1 MSEADSTATPTE
13 DQLFLQP
20 SVHAHGRFTNPW
32 DTWEARGVALLLKWQ
47 MTETD
52 KSGIPSDKELDET
65 LPVEKTDKD
74 KLENPSEDQIQA
86 TWIGHATVLVQM
98 EGLNVLTD
106 PVFADRCSPFSFMG
120 PKRFRP
126 PPFPLAELPRI
137 DVVVISHNHYDH
149 LSLPDVLKI
158 GNKPLWVVPLGIK
171 SWMNHNGITN
181 VVELDWWH
189 EHKLEVGGKQFTLTS
204 VPAQHWSKRTMLD
217 TNLSLWCGWVVASPK
232 LKFYF
237 AGDTG
242 YCTVFEQIGKKCGPF
257 DLAAIPV
264 SSFFF
269 LPSFFEDLGG
279 FLNVC
284 LFACLPFFSFLCWQI
299 GAYEPGWFLKPQHV
313 NPEEAVLVHRDVK
326 AKKSLGIHWGTFTL
340 AFEHYLEPPQR
351 LKAALQ
357 ANGIPEEDFFVTR
370 HGETVV
376 I

>member
-1 MSEADSTATPTE
+1 MSEADSTPTPTE

-20 SVHAHGRFTNPW
+20 SVRVNGRFTNPW

-74 KLENPSEDQIQA
+74 KLENPLEDQIQA

-106 PVFADRCSPFSFMG
+106 PLFADRCSPFSFMG

-126 PPFPLAELPRI
+126 PPFPLTELPRI

-158 GNKPLWVVPLGIK
+158 GNGPLWLVPLGIK
-171 SWMNHNGITN
+171 SWMNGNGITN
-181 VVELDWWH
+181 VVELDWWQ
-189 EHKLEVGGKQFTLTS
+189 EHKLEVGGKQFVLTC
-204 VPAQHWSKRTMLD
+204 VPAQHWSRRSMLD
-217 TNLSLWCGWVVASPK
+217 TNMVLWGGWVVTSPK

-242 YCTVFEQIGKKCGPF
+242 YCPVFEQIGKKCGPF

-264 SSFFF
+264 SSF
-269 LPSFFEDLGG
+269 SFFKDLGG
-279 FLNVC
+279 FLSGV
-284 LFACLPFFSFLCWQI
+284 CLPFFSFLCWQI
-299 GAYEPGWFLKPQHV
+299 GAYEPNWFMKPQHV

-326 AKKSLGIHWGTFTL
+326 AKKSLGIHWGTFAL